1 MLLKFKAKKISGID
15 VEGEREA
22 PDKFALAR
30 ELRAEGLTLVAVHEQ
45 VSTKDTK
52 WFTFTTSVGLKHKIV
67 FANNLGAMITAG
79 LSLSRALSIMERQT
93 GHKYFKKVLS
103 AISEKISK
111 GDSLYDALSSFP
123 DVFPPVFTAMVHA
136 GEESG
141 KLPQSLKVVSDQ
153 LSKAYELR
161 RKLKGA
167 MIYPTIIVTLIVI
180 IAALMMIFLV
190 PTLTATFKELGVEL
204 PLSTRL
210 VIGVSEFLNH
220 HILLAILGVLVSVTA
235 VVGGLRTKSGGRLF
249 DTILLRLPVI
259 GNIVR
264 AANSA
269 VTMRTIASLVVSGVS
284 MIESLKITERVLQNS
299 YYKEVMAK
307 AADSIQ
313 QGVNLSTI
321 FKQEGKLYP
330 LLVGEMAEVG
340 EETGNLSQMLTNGA
354 EFYEAEVDQATKNLS
369 TIIEPALMVFIGI
382 AVGFFALSMIGP
394 MYSLSD
400 AI

>member
-1 MLLKFKAKKISGID
+1 
-15 VEGEREA
+15 
-22 PDKFALAR
+22 
-30 ELRAEGLTLVAVHEQ
+30 
-45 VSTKDTK
+45 
-52 WFTFTTSVGLKHKIV
+52 
-67 FANNLGAMITAG
+67 
-79 LSLSRALSIMERQT
+79 
-93 GHKYFKKVLS
+93 
-103 AISEKISK
+103 
-111 GDSLYDALSSFP
+111 
-123 DVFPPVFTAMVHA
+123 
-136 GEESG
+136 
-141 KLPQSLKVVSDQ
+141 
-153 LSKAYELR
+153 
-161 RKLKGA
+161 
-167 MIYPTIIVTLIVI
+167 
-180 IAALMMIFLV
+180 MMIFLV